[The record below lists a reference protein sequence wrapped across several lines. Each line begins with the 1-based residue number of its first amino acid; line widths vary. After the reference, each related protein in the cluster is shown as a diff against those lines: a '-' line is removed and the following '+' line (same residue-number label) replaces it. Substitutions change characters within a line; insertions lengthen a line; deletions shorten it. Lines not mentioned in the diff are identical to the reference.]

1 MTEQFSIALD
11 VGGTFIRS
19 TLLDYEGKIIP
30 DTYSIFNSK
39 SSHSK
44 EIIEENIVSII
55 KFNINSILHPHFK
68 INKIGIAFPG
78 PFDYEKGI
86 SYISNVDKFDALY
99 GLNVK
104 AFITQSLKEL
114 PYIETKLAETFT
126 IDFENDAKLFALGE
140 NSQRVGAEK
149 EKRIMYLTI
158 GSGLGSTFI
167 ENGEVI
173 SNKYG
178 LPENGWI
185 YNDTFKEGSIDD
197 YISKRGILKIAH
209 SLGIDHERLEP
220 KLIAEMALKGDEKA
234 LECFKLFGEDLGL
247 VLDKYIDLFSPH
259 EIVLGGNISLSYT
272 LFNDSFEQRIKN
284 NNIEI
289 NPKKD
294 TSQNIFYGIANL
306 IGYRAKM
313 Q

>member
-1 MTEQFSIALD
+1 MTEQFSVALD

-30 DTYSIFNSK
+30 ETYSIFNSK

-44 EIIEENIVSII
+44 EIIKANIEEII
-55 KFNINSILHPHFK
+55 KFNINSILHPHFE

-78 PFDYEKGI
+78 PFDYANGI

-99 GLNVK
+99 GMNIK
-104 AFITQSLKEL
+104 TFITQSLKKL
-114 PYIETKLAETFT
+114 PHIKAKLSDNFS
-126 IDFENDAKLFALGE
+126 IVFENDAKLFALGE
-140 NSQRVGAEK
+140 NSLRVGEKK
-149 EKRIMYLTI
+149 EKRIVYLTI

-185 YNDTFKEGSIDD
+185 YNDLFKDGKIDD
-197 YISKRGILKIAH
+197 YISKRGILKIAD
-209 SLGIDHERLEP
+209 SLGLYNEGMEP
-220 KLIAEMALKGDEKA
+220 KLLSEMALKGDEKA
-234 LECFKLFGEDLGL
+234 QECFKLFGEDLGL
-247 VLDKYIDLFSPH
+247 ALDKYINLFSPH

-272 LFNDSFEQRIKN
+272 LFNDSFKQRIKN
-284 NNIEI
+284 QGIEI
-289 NPKKD
+289 ILKD
-294 TSQNIFYGIANL
+294 NTSQNIFSGISSL
-306 IGYRAKM
+306 IGYSIKT
-313 Q
+313 